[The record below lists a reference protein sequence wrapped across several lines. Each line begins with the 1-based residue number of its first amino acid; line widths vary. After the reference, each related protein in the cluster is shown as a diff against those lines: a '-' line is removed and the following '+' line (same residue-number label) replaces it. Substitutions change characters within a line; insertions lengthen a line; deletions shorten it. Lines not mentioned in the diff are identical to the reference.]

1 MSLEIKIP
9 KEITKY
15 EAKLIGPL
23 TGRQTGCAVLG
34 AIAAI
39 VVKFLFEGIYPDFA
53 ITACGIAA
61 VPFILVGFVKI
72 YEMPFE
78 KFAIGYIKTHVIAPQ
93 KRKAK
98 IKNQFALIDAEMNS
112 VPEDKKSKY
121 KKSKMAFK

>member
-23 TGRQTGCAVLG
+23 TGRQTGCSVLG

-39 VVKFLFEGIYPDFA
+39 ATKFLVEQVYPDFA
-53 ITACGIAA
+53 VTACGIAA
-61 VPFILVGFVKI
+61 VPFILIGFIKV

-78 KFAIGYIKTHVIAPQ
+78 QFAIGYIKTHIISPQ

-98 IKNQFALIDAEMNS
+98 IKNQFALIDSEMNS